1 MKASARCLNCGAEIP
16 SGFEICPECMHEAGV
31 SPGTAAVVQCM
42 ENILNIGET
51 GKSQRAAIESI
62 LKIKYRLEEKGTV

>member
-1 MKASARCLNCGAEIP
+1 MKAPARCLNCGAEIP

-31 SPGTAAVVQCM
+31 NSDAASVVQCM

-62 LKIKYRLEEKGTV
+62 LNVKYRLEEKGIV

>member
-31 SPGTAAVVQCM
+31 NSDAAAVVQCM

-62 LKIKYRLEEKGTV
+62 LKIKYRLEEKGIV